1 MSLWVTSVAWLLM
14 LCGLVFFATGALGLI
29 RFPDIYSRL
38 HAVTKTDT
46 LGLGLLAAG
55 LAIKSGSVT
64 TSLVLL
70 VIWLLVLA
78 SGAVNCQLLARYSL
92 EADPVSPETPT
103 RKTEGSDSG

>member
-1 MSLWVTSVAWLLM
+1 MSLLISAAAWLLM
-14 LCGLVFFATGALGLI
+14 LGGVAFFITGALGLI

-55 LAIKSGSVT
+55 LAIKSGSLT
-64 TSLVLL
+64 TTLLLL

-78 SGAVNCQLLARYSL
+78 SGAVSCQLLARYSL
-92 EADPVSPETPT
+92 EADPVASTTPPKNT
-103 RKTEGSDSG
+103 SGSADV